1 MYIRGRMLYFLR
13 GKMEENNKKK
23 GSFFRELTMIEFSI
37 LLIAVVI
44 IILGIIYFVFFTE
57 MDKTLKTIEVQ
68 KYGIVP

>member
-1 MYIRGRMLYFLR
+1 
-13 GKMEENNKKK
+13 MEENNKKK

>member
-1 MYIRGRMLYFLR
+1 MLYFLR